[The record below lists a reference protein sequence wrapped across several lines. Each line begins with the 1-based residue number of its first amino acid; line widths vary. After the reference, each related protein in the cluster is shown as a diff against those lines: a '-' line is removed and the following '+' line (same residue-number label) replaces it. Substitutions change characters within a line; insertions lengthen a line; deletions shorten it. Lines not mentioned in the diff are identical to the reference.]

1 VLILVVVGGFR
12 AVGAQGATPEAN
24 GMVAEEKV
32 REFAARLAEKLGLDT
47 SRVEAATRETGLEL
61 FDERTAEFRERTESG
76 EPIGGR
82 WPFDGAPGRT
92 PRGFGLRIGGGHF
105 EDDLATFLVLTFD
118 EVHSEFRS
126 GRWTLEIAEEQGKTE
141 ADLDAFLNEQAAA
154 WAESFLDDTATEEA
168 EPATESMPAV

>member
-1 VLILVVVGGFR
+1 MVVGGFR

-47 SRVEAATRETGLEL
+47 STVEAATRETGLEL

-82 WPFDGAPGRT
+82 WPFDGAPGRK
-92 PRGFGLRIGGGHF
+92 PRGFGLRIGGRQF
-105 EDDLATFLVLTFD
+105 EDDLATFLILTFD

-126 GRWTLEIAEEQGKTE
+126 GRWTLEIAEKQGKTE
-141 ADLDAFLNEQAAA
+141 ACLDAFLNEQAAA

-168 EPATESMPAV
+168 EPATESIPAV